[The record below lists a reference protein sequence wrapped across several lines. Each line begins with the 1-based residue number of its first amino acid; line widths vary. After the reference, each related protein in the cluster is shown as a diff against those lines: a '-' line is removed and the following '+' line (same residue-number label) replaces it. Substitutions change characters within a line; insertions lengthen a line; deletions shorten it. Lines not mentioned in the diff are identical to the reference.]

1 MDYLNHSQLYER
13 AEEILQ
19 KKTPKINSLP
29 TEADAIRLIHE
40 LEVYQIELELQNE
53 ELKLAKLQSEG
64 IAQKYTSLYDFAPIG
79 YFTLSNKGIILEMN
93 LSGAKMLG
101 KTRSALKN
109 TPFYRYIPNEEN
121 LVFNLFLEK
130 AFESK
135 TKGGIEIGLLGS
147 GDSPIYT
154 QLTIVVDKGN
164 EDQCLLTVTDITDKQ
179 LNLEEL
185 KINLEKEIE
194 LNQLKS
200 KFISMTSHELRTP
213 LAIILSS
220 ADLMKMFSEG
230 VKEEKVKEGLIR
242 QIKKIDIQIGRL
254 NQIISDVVL
263 LEKNNEGKL
272 TFRQMDVDIK
282 SLLLHLALNQ
292 FGLDENDS
300 KIQLDLG
307 IEPVFVKSDLT
318 SLSHVFRNL
327 IGNALKYTPVGSP
340 KPILKMIPKEKWV
353 EIQIEDFGI
362 GIPQD
367 EKKFIFDAFFRA
379 SNVSNIK
386 GTGLG
391 LSIVKDLVKNLGGKI
406 NFSSTEKRG
415 SVFAIN
421 LPYER
426 ENIAD

>member
-1 MDYLNHSQLYER
+1 M
-13 AEEILQ
+13 
-19 KKTPKINSLP
+19 KKTSKINSLP
-29 TEADAIRLIHE
+29 TEADALRLIHE

-64 IAQKYTSLYDFAPIG
+64 IAQKYSLLYDFAPIG
-79 YFTLSNKGIILEMN
+79 YFTLSNKGEILEMN

-101 KTRSALKN
+101 KTRSALKD
-109 TPFYRYIPNEEN
+109 TPFYRYIPNEEI
-121 LVFNLFLEK
+121 LVFNLLLEK

-135 TKGGIEIGLLGS
+135 TKGGIEIRLLRS
-147 GDSPIYT
+147 GYSPIYT
-154 QLTIVVDKGN
+154 QMMIIVEEGFEN
-164 EDQCLLTVTDITDKQ
+164 QCLLTVMDITDKQ

-230 VKEEKVKEGLIR
+230 VKEEKVKEELIR

-254 NQIISDVVL
+254 NQIISDVLL

-272 TFRQMDVDIK
+272 TFSQMDVDIK
-282 SLLLHLALNQ
+282 SLLLHLAFNQ

-307 IEPVFVKSDLT
+307 IEPIFVKSDLT
-318 SLSHVFRNL
+318 SLSHVFQNL

-340 KPILKMIPKEKWV
+340 KPILKMIAKEKWV
-353 EIQIEDFGI
+353 EIQIQDFGI

-367 EKKFIFDAFFRA
+367 ETKFIFDAFFRA

-391 LSIVKDLVKNLGGKI
+391 LSIVHDLVKNLGGKI
-406 NFSSTEKRG
+406 TFSSTEKRG

-426 ENIAD
+426 ESIAD